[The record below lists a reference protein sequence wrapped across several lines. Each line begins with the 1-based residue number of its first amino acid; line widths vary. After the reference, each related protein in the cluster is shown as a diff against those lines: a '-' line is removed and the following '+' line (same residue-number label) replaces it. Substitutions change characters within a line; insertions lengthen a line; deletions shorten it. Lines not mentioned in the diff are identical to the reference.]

1 MDQQNDIESLWQRV
15 YQSSH
20 PDVVLAEFF
29 NHNPPEERER
39 LLRRCY
45 ETGEQF
51 GSQLEQ
57 QELNCYTALAY
68 IYTFGLQTC
77 SAQQLQI
84 TPSPAVAKLIKDR
97 RYQLYSSIQ
106 RRPGWKQ
113 FPYNITPSG
122 IWRYKNKKNY
132 LGQEILRLYGKLA
145 YRTPDFDTALAILT
159 REYQSGGKKRLTK
172 LALSKIV
179 VALPTTV
186 PVHQTSE
193 GRDNDSPVAR
203 VGASH
208 GRNNGSPAPNTPQG
222 RNNHS
227 PAPDTPRDRNN
238 SSPVPDTPPNRNN
251 SSPDRN
257 NSSPDRNNSSPDRNN
272 SSPDRNN
279 SSPDRNYSPN
289 IDIERQR
296 RGPRESLAG
305 DDISDVLGAHNS
317 QQSEQDDLLN
327 NRDQFSDFFN
337 FADNTHTGTPPTR
350 RSSSLSS
357 KLGDQTLQNKNMNS
371 QNEQQRKRQRPVH
384 EDLLETPASAFQR
397 VITDAIATAKQY
409 DCLAVEI
416 SHLEVTL
423 QGECS
428 SSMELQSRWQAAC
441 TARSKAETNVAAQK
455 QIYTSLQE
463 DGHNALNLTEEMA
476 GLLDRFASRV
486 MELGHQA
493 DALKIELDKSEERVS
508 NSRDSI
514 KKKVAEMMK
523 IGQNWGWSGQ
533 NSQAYDA
540 YHWIGKTFGKAGAED
555 RCKEIDSQLAGS
567 STDGG

>member
-15 YQSSH
+15 YQSSD

-29 NHNPPEERER
+29 NQNPPEERER
-39 LLRRCY
+39 LIRRCY

-51 GSQLEQ
+51 GLQLEQ

-186 PVHQTSE
+186 PVLQTSE
-193 GRDNDSPVAR
+193 GRDNDSPVASTTHGR
-203 VGASH
+203 NNNNNNNKNNNNNNKNNNKNNSPGVGASH
-208 GRNNGSPAPNTPQG
+208 GRNNGSPAPNTP
-222 RNNHS
+222 
-227 PAPDTPRDRNN
+227 
-238 SSPVPDTPPNRNN
+238 PN
-251 SSPDRN
+251 RN

-296 RGPRESLAG
+296 RGPRESLPG

-317 QQSEQDDLLN
+317 QQSQQDDLLN

-350 RSSSLSS
+350 RSSSISS

-416 SHLEVTL
+416 SHLEVTV
-423 QGECS
+423 QDEFS

-455 QIYTSLQE
+455 QIYASLQE
-463 DGHNALNLTEEMA
+463 EGDNALDLTEDVA
-476 GLLDRFASRV
+476 GLLARWASRV
-486 MELGHQA
+486 MELGHHA
-493 DALKIELDKSEERVS
+493 DALKIELDESEERVS

-514 KKKVAEMMK
+514 KEKVAEMMK
-523 IGQNWGWSGQ
+523 IGQDWGWSGQ
-533 NSQAYDA
+533 NSQVYDA

-567 STDGG
+567 STDGA

>member
-39 LLRRCY
+39 LIRRCY

-51 GSQLEQ
+51 GLQLEQ

-186 PVHQTSE
+186 PVLQTSE
-193 GRDNDSPVAR
+193 GRDNDSPVA
-203 VGASH
+203 
-208 GRNNGSPAPNTPQG
+208 
-222 RNNHS
+222 
-227 PAPDTPRDRNN
+227 
-238 SSPVPDTPPNRNN
+238 NRNN

-272 SSPDRNN
+272 SSPDRI
-279 SSPDRNYSPN
+279 YSPN

-296 RGPRESLAG
+296 RGPRETLPG

-317 QQSEQDDLLN
+317 QQSQQDDLLN

-350 RSSSLSS
+350 RSSSISS

-416 SHLEVTL
+416 SHLEVTV
-423 QGECS
+423 QDEFS

-455 QIYTSLQE
+455 QIYASLQE
-463 DGHNALNLTEEMA
+463 EGDNALDLTEDVA
-476 GLLDRFASRV
+476 GLLARWASRV
-486 MELGHQA
+486 MELGHYA
-493 DALKIELDKSEERVS
+493 DALKIELDESEERVS

-514 KKKVAEMMK
+514 KEKVAEMMK
-523 IGQNWGWSGQ
+523 IGQDWGWSGQ
-533 NSQAYDA
+533 NSQVYDA

-567 STDGG
+567 STDGA